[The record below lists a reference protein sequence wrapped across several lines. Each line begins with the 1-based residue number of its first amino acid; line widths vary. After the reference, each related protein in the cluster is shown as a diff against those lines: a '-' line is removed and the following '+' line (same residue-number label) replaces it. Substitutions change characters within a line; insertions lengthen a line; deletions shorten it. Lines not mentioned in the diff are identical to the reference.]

1 MRVIHN
7 PMKITLTSMLTLIAF
22 AINSCSPI
30 EMKKVVVQRGAHYKF
45 STQQSGLRISVDP
58 YTEND
63 RLQNTFG
70 CDVLSRGILP
80 VLLVVENISSEDGY
94 IVVNDTACLIT
105 ADPINNIEQSDEVQ
119 KSEKL
124 GRAGNRLA
132 STSTAAVAT
141 AHMLPVIGV
150 ASLVLLPFAL
160 GGEATYR
167 DEIEIQRNLKQKQ
180 ILPKTIYQGSL
191 QSGFLYFNLGKAEY
205 LSKLQGVSLSM
216 RNVRTNELLSVTISM
231 GKF

>member
-1 MRVIHN
+1 
-7 PMKITLTSMLTLIAF
+7 MLTLIAF
-22 AINSCSPI
+22 AINSCAPI

-58 YTEND
+58 YAEND

-70 CDVLSRGILP
+70 CDLLSRGILP

-94 IVVNDTACLIT
+94 IVANDTACLIT
-105 ADPINNIEQSDEVQ
+105 ADPINNKEQSDEGQ
-119 KSEKL
+119 KSEEF
-124 GRAGNRLA
+124 GRAFNRLE
-132 STSTAAVAT
+132 STSTAAVAM

-160 GGEATYR
+160 GAEATYR
-167 DEIEIQRNLKQKQ
+167 DEIEIQKNLKQKQ
-180 ILPKTIYQGSL
+180 ILPKTIYQGGL